1 MMWHK
6 TAMAHPNVRRWP
18 LVGAL
23 LVIWL
28 IAGLLVPMTRA
39 APLAQGD
46 VFRIGYLGPLGTETA
61 NGAQLAIDQINSV
74 GGVRAAG
81 GAAVRLELVTLDEA
95 PTVETMAAAIEELR
109 GQGVGALLGP
119 DSSPQITPDTIAA
132 LVSVNLPV
140 LTPVTQ
146 NAMTDMDTANWL
158 FRTRAPERVLSQ
170 AIASYLLG
178 DLGIAT
184 VAVVQTEVEFTE
196 SLIDFET
203 ALAAEDRSLADKIQ
217 LPGGSALL
225 DEVPRLLSVN
235 PGAIVMWG
243 GYEDATALLRA
254 LREAGWGGVFA
265 YRKAEAAARAGVLPD
280 DLADGVLGFDSWSY
294 ADALPAS
301 RIFLRDYVL
310 AYGEV
315 PGPLAVAAYDAIWYL
330 RGAIAEVGTAPLA
343 LQGALI
349 GGRARTLVQGVW
361 NPTEFVNGDLTR
373 IATVYR
379 LGRHGGSTVVARFYD
394 TQRLALDQAG
404 PQVQP
409 PPGQLEPTATPG
421 IPGATPIPTATLE
434 GVWVKVTANT
444 LNVRSGPGF
453 EFDRIGQVKAGELFR
468 VLGAIADYSWL
479 VIDYQG
485 GIGWVKTEY
494 TEVLGDIN
502 LVSVIASPPTPTP
515 AAPTLP
521 PNPDIVI
528 DAVLLSPTQPIPGK
542 PFTATVTV
550 RNAGGGAAGQFAVAA
565 TWEPGGVYTATF
577 VPGLAGGQTTQAQLT
592 ATVTGTGVFQVA
604 VVADL
609 NKEVAEL
616 NEDNNL
622 FNVSY
627 RVDYPLLANQ
637 VNLQLAA
644 PTQWDLFGGT
654 PDLNWDGN
662 NLSMLNGSLIGVLSG
677 VTYENVHYDMLTPA
691 VINNPTGLDSTQ
703 VLPGAIFGMTISEAR
718 RAVIR
723 IDNRSGSTI
732 WISYRVY
739 NETP

>member
-1 MMWHK
+1 MMWHR
-6 TAMAHPNVRRWP
+6 TTMAHLNVRRWL
-18 LVGAL
+18 LVSAL
-23 LVIWL
+23 LALGMV
-28 IAGLLVPMTRA
+28 AGLIVPMTRA
-39 APLAQGD
+39 APAAQGD

-81 GAAVRLELVTLDEA
+81 GAAVRLELVALGQA

-119 DSSPQITPDTIAA
+119 DTSPQITPDTIAA
-132 LVSVNLPV
+132 LVATNLPV

-146 NAMTDMDTANWL
+146 NAMTDLDTANFL
-158 FRTRAPERVLSQ
+158 FRTRAPERVLSH
-170 AIASYLLG
+170 AIASYLRG
-178 DLGIAT
+178 ELGIAT

-196 SLIDFET
+196 SLMDFEA
-203 ALAAEDRSLADKIQ
+203 ALAAEDGSLVEKIQ
-217 LPGGSALL
+217 VPGGSALL
-225 DEVPRLLSVN
+225 DEVPRLLSAN

-243 GYEDATALLRA
+243 GYEDATTLLRT
-254 LREAGWGGVFA
+254 LRDAGWSGVFA
-265 YRKAEAAARAGVLPD
+265 YRKAEAAARAGALPD
-280 DLADGVLGFDSWSY
+280 ALADGVLGFDSWSY

-301 RIFLRDYVL
+301 RIFLRDYVI

-330 RGAIAEVGTAPLA
+330 RGAIADVGTAPLA

-349 GGRARTLVQGVW
+349 GGKTRTLVQGVW
-361 NPTEFVNGDLTR
+361 NPAEFGNGDLTR
-373 IATVYR
+373 IAAVYR

-394 TQRLALDQAG
+394 TQRLGLDQAG
-404 PQVQP
+404 PQLQP
-409 PPGQLEPTATPG
+409 PPIQEQPTPVPG
-421 IPGATPIPTATLE
+421 ESGATPVPTATLE
-434 GVWVKVTANT
+434 GVWVEVTANT
-444 LNVRSGPGF
+444 LNVRNGPGF
-453 EFDRIGQVKAGELFR
+453 EFDKIGQVKAGELFR

-494 TEVLGDIN
+494 TKVLGDIN
-502 LVSVIASPPTPTP
+502 LISVVASPPTPTP

-528 DAVLLSPTQPIPGK
+528 DSVILSPAQPIPGQ

-577 VPGLAGGQTTQAQLT
+577 VPGLAGGQTAQAQLT
-592 ATVTGTGVFQVA
+592 ATVTGTGVFQIA

-637 VNLQLAA
+637 VNLQLVA
-644 PTQWDLFGGT
+644 PTSWDLFGGT

-662 NLSMLNGSLIGVLSG
+662 NLTMLNGSQIGILSG
-677 VTYENVHYDMLTPA
+677 VTYENVHYGMLTPA
-691 VINNPTGLDSTQ
+691 VINNPTGLNSTQ
-703 VLPGAIFGMTISEAR
+703 VLPGAIFGMTIAESR

-723 IDNRSGSTI
+723 VDNRSGSTI

-739 NETP
+739 NDTP